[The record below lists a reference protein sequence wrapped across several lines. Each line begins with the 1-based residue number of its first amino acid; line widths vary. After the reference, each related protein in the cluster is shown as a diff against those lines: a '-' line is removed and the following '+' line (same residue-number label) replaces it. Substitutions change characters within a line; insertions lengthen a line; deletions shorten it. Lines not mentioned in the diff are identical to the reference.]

1 MIRARKI
8 FSAARALPTTVSCI
22 TGMEPESQALARR
35 VGPVESLVK
44 HDPAL
49 RGPEPRLRC
58 VPPTANI
65 CGGFG
70 IFISGRARALRPD
83 GGGRGGAASSS
94 ESRLGRE
101 RSLWSWLVRR
111 CFHTLLSTVG
121 LPVQLLV
128 FPRVPFLAC
137 AIDLA
142 YLVCA
147 VQIKVVSL
155 VTRETQARPGIP
167 GLTEAARYRPS

>member
-1 MIRARKI
+1 M
-8 FSAARALPTTVSCI
+8 
-22 TGMEPESQALARR
+22 
-35 VGPVESLVK
+35 
-44 HDPAL
+44 
-49 RGPEPRLRC
+49 
-58 VPPTANI
+58 
-65 CGGFG
+65 
-70 IFISGRARALRPD
+70 
-83 GGGRGGAASSS
+83 
-94 ESRLGRE
+94 
-101 RSLWSWLVRR
+101 RR